1 MKDIEVTPLGINKT
15 RVDVQWDI
23 TVKVFFG
30 LFRGRVKEHIPH
42 KELGMPWIE
51 YQPVT

>member
-30 LFRGRVKEHIPH
+30 LFRGWVKKHISQGTRNA
-42 KELGMPWIE
+42 LDGISTT
-51 YQPVT
+51 VT